1 MFTADD
7 FLQIEM
13 IILDLNTLNLLVR
26 NCEGMNMPKCLHLK
40 LTLVNLAVKLTEKIS
55 ISC

>member
-13 IILDLNTLNLLVR
+13 IILDLNNLNLLVR
-26 NCEGMNMPKCLHLK
+26 ICEGMNMPKCLHLK
-40 LTLVNLAVKLTEKIS
+40 IDF
-55 ISC
+55 I

>member
-7 FLQIEM
+7 FFQIEM

-26 NCEGMNMPKCLHLK
+26 ICEGMNMPKCLHLK
-40 LTLVNLAVKLTEKIS
+40 IDF
-55 ISC
+55 C